1 MRMLETQCVIS
12 GGGPAGLMTGY
23 LLARQGIDVIVLEKH
38 ADFLRDFR
46 GDTIH
51 PSTLE
56 IFHELGLLDEL
67 LARPHQKIRQA
78 SVTISGNNYKIADF
92 GQLPTLCKY
101 VAMMPQWDFLDYL
114 VKAACEF
121 PNFKLLRLT
130 KAVNLI
136 DQDGQIAGVNASD
149 KDGHLVIHADLTIA
163 ADGRD
168 SALRDVSGLTLDDIG
183 APIDVFWMRLPKTP
197 SQASVSLGQVGSS
210 GFLVQLDRGDYW
222 QCALPFQKG
231 EADIIRAEGIAAFR
245 QRVAGIAP
253 ALSTSVASL
262 TSWDQVKLLTVQ
274 VNRLRTWWR
283 DGLLCIGD
291 AAHAMSPVGGVGI
304 NLAIQDAV
312 ATARL
317 VGPSLSNRAIRS
329 QHLRSQ
335 HLAQVQKRRA
345 WPASMTQNAQVI
357 AHKFVLI
364 PALKAK
370 SSPRAPLFI
379 KLLNGFPLLRGI
391 TARALGLGLRPE
403 HWKEKPV
410 SRSSTGQT

>member
-1 MRMLETQCVIS
+1 
-12 GGGPAGLMTGY
+12 
-23 LLARQGIDVIVLEKH
+23 
-38 ADFLRDFR
+38 
-46 GDTIH
+46 
-51 PSTLE
+51 
-56 IFHELGLLDEL
+56 
-67 LARPHQKIRQA
+67 
-78 SVTISGNNYKIADF
+78 
-92 GQLPTLCKY
+92 
-101 VAMMPQWDFLDYL
+101 
-114 VKAACEF
+114 
-121 PNFKLLRLT
+121 
-130 KAVNLI
+130 
-136 DQDGQIAGVNASD
+136 
-149 KDGHLVIHADLTIA
+149 
-163 ADGRD
+163 
-168 SALRDVSGLTLDDIG
+168 
-183 APIDVFWMRLPKTP
+183 
-197 SQASVSLGQVGSS
+197 S

-329 QHLRSQ
+329 QHL
-335 HLAQVQKRRA
+335 AQVQKRRA

-357 AHKFVLI
+357 AHRFVLM
-364 PALKAK
+364 PALTAK

-379 KLLNGFPLLRGI
+379 KLLNGFPLLRVI

-403 HWKEKPV
+403 HWKEPAE
-410 SRSSTGQT
+410 SRSSTIQN